1 MRLYTT
7 KLGPWYGTQA
17 DAKKSGFDW
26 VEVDVPTVKQELLE
40 FLNTNDTLI
49 RMGRDMEMPTGEG
62 RGSTGTRKPYVAPYD
77 PDAPA
82 RLDEPPKQGITCS
95 AYKPASDLNAYD
107 VRDVVTVC
115 DRKHLG
121 QALGTIIS
129 RLHDELD
136 TAVEILEVAS

>member
-1 MRLYTT
+1 MRLYTNR
-7 KLGPWYGTQA
+7 LGQWYGTQS

-40 FLNTNDTLI
+40 FLNTNEA
-49 RMGRDMEMPTGEG
+49 GRVVWDHQQPTGEG
-62 RGSTGTRKPYVAPYD
+62 QGSTGTHK
-77 PDAPA
+77 
-82 RLDEPPKQGITCS
+82 EPEPTPPTSTGITCS

-121 QALGTIIS
+121 QALGAIIS
-129 RLHDELD
+129 RLHDEL
-136 TAVEILEVAS
+136 EVTS

>member
-1 MRLYTT
+1 MRLYTNR
-7 KLGPWYGTQA
+7 LGQWYGTQS

-26 VEVDVPTVKQELLE
+26 VEVDVPTVKAELLE
-40 FLNTNDTLI
+40 FLNSNQSAAQRI
-49 RMGRDMEMPTGEG
+49 RESEG
-62 RGSTGTRKPYVAPYD
+62 GSGSTGTRKTYVAPYD

-129 RLHDELD
+129 RLHDEL
-136 TAVEILEVAS
+136 EVTS